1 MTGSGAVT
9 NGVWSTFSDRIRA
22 RIRFAINNCAAGL
35 IIRSSSATR
44 YQEGFAFQ
52 AGLGAF
58 S

>member
-1 MTGSGAVT
+1 MTGPGAVT

-22 RIRFAINNCAAGL
+22 PMRCAIKNCVAGL

-44 YQEGFAFQ
+44 YQDGLAFQ
-52 AGLGAF
+52 TGLGAF